1 LSVALDTNVLVYAE
15 GLNGPEKRKAALD
28 LLAAL
33 PPSSVSVPVQS
44 LGELFQVL
52 LRKANRTASQ
62 SRSALLTWRD
72 AFPVIGTSET
82 VIVAAADLA
91 ATHRLGFWDA
101 VILASAAEG
110 GCRLLLSEDLQQG
123 FTWHGVT
130 VTNPFAP
137 SRHPLLQSLLR
148 G

>member
-15 GLNGPEKRKAALD
+15 GLNGPAKQEAALD

-33 PPSSVSVPVQS
+33 PPNSVFVPVQS

-62 SRSALLTWRD
+62 ARGALLTWRD

-110 GCRLLLSEDLQQG
+110 GCRLLLSEDLQPG

-130 VTNPFAP
+130 VANPFAP
-137 SRHPLLQSLLR
+137 SLHRLLGNLLR
-148 G
+148 P